1 MDNLDFGM
9 LAATQNF
16 SKKSHDIDDFKLN
29 PELRNIISKM
39 MLSKSRDNIYELND
53 YMLRERFK
61 MPGYQ
66 MTHEEA
72 MELESFIAKFTILKQ
87 NQESNTI
94 DLALVVKGFPK
105 IINRH
110 SIKKVELL
118 NFQRMQRVLI
128 SFFNDDQDEM
138 FAYFDTRMTSR
149 LDQLKNNTAGNSQ
162 KLETIVDSTKKLY
175 DYISLQQV
183 INRLYQTMGMQN
195 IGQTSP

>member
-1 MDNLDFGM
+1 M
-9 LAATQNF
+9 
-16 SKKSHDIDDFKLN
+16 
-29 PELRNIISKM
+29 
-39 MLSKSRDNIYELND
+39 
-53 YMLRERFK
+53 
-61 MPGYQ
+61 
-66 MTHEEA
+66 
-72 MELESFIAKFTILKQ
+72 
-87 NQESNTI
+87 
-94 DLALVVKGFPK
+94 VKGFPK
-105 IINRH
+105 VINRH
-110 SIKKVELL
+110 SIKRVELL

-195 IGQTSP
+195 ISQTSPKTANGNGQQ

>member
-1 MDNLDFGM
+1 
-9 LAATQNF
+9 
-16 SKKSHDIDDFKLN
+16 
-29 PELRNIISKM
+29 
-39 MLSKSRDNIYELND
+39 
-53 YMLRERFK
+53 

-105 IINRH
+105 VINRH

-175 DYISLQQV
+175 DFISLQQV

-195 IGQTSP
+195 IGQTSPKTANGNGIGQQ